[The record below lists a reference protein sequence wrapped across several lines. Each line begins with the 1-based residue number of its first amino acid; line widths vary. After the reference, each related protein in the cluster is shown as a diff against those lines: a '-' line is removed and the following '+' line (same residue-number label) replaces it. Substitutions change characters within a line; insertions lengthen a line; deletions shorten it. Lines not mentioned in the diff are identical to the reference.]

1 MEEEESKQPMI
12 EILTSMPCKGSEEE
26 YIDYIGIQFQNSVIY
41 IWSCQ
46 EFRSLLTN
54 DKGSLIE
61 EAASIIN
68 NLPAQNPNDGKLS
81 TKRKPMGERITND
94 AEDKLEET
102 ARNGL
107 KMLME
112 IVDINLLKD
121 KLNNSLQMEEDKSFN
136 DINEQ

>member
-12 EILTSMPCKGSEEE
+12 EILTSMLCEGSDEE
-26 YIDYIGIQFQNSVIY
+26 YIDYLGIQFQNSEIY
-41 IWSCQ
+41 IWSCK
-46 EFRSLLTN
+46 EFRSLLTD

-68 NLPAQNPNDGKLS
+68 NLPAPNQNDGKLS
-81 TKRKPMGERITND
+81 TKRKPMGERIKND
-94 AEDKLEET
+94 AEDELEET
-102 ARNGL
+102 ARNGI

-112 IVDINLLKD
+112 IVDINLLND